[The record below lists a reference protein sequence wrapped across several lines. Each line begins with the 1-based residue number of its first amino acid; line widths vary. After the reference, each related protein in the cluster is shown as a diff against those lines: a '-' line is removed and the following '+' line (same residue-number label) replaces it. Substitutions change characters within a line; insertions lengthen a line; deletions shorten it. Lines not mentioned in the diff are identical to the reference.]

1 MSASDA
7 DKDRQFAGTLA
18 RGIDLLLCFRAG
30 ESSLANKD
38 FAQRTGLSRPT
49 VARLTHTLTLL
60 GYLRQD
66 AATARYRLGA
76 AVLGLSHPLLASMRI
91 RPIARPMMETLARD
105 IDGAVSLGL
114 RHRIHMVHAETARGS
129 EDFVL
134 TPDIG
139 APLPMLATAMGR
151 AWLARATQ
159 EERRSVLNQIRIAE
173 PAEFERHVAAA
184 DLAREELAREGFCSA
199 KADWQPNRH
208 GFAVPLHGLVDGTQ
222 FVLNCAVSS
231 RRGGYAQVRRE
242 VTPRLITLVHSV
254 EVALG
259 LR

>member
-1 MSASDA
+1 MTDDEQA
-7 DKDRQFAGTLA
+7 DRQFARTLA

-30 ESSLANKD
+30 ESSLGNKD
-38 FAQRTGLSRPT
+38 FAQRTSVSRPT

-66 AATARYRLGA
+66 EVTGRYGLGA
-76 AVLGLSHPLLASMRI
+76 AVLALSHPLLASMRI
-91 RPIARPMMETLARD
+91 RPIARPMMQALARD

-114 RHRIHMVHAETARGS
+114 RHRIQMVYAETARGS
-129 EDFVL
+129 EDFVM

-151 AWLARATQ
+151 AWLAHASPAD
-159 EERRSVLNQIRIAE
+159 RRSLLNQIRIAE
-173 PAEFERHVAAA
+173 PAVFDRHAAA
-184 DLAREELAREGFCSA
+184 AQRAREELERDGYCSA
-199 KADWQPNRH
+199 RADWQPNRH

-222 FVLNCAVSS
+222 FVLNCAVSAGRGSFAQS
-231 RRGGYAQVRRE
+231 RHE
-242 VTPRLITLVHSV
+242 VAPRLVTLAKSV

-259 LR
+259 LK